1 MLKIKRAPKT
11 LTVVPSAVDQAV
23 KPRPSRA
30 EIIEAAVQ
38 LRLEEL
44 KKEAEVVE
52 KHNARLRDA
61 VVALIPAVVE
71 GVCKSGTLA
80 KSLEDNETTYYYHD
94 YAWADPGQKLF
105 EDHLCVTIKI
115 EKSDLPL
122 KLQSALA
129 AERDKRKH
137 LPFLSVDC
145 IRREVKQGLK
155 PSADP
160 AGRVKALL
168 ADSDSRAA
176 LQNLLK
182 AVYPKPEAVEV

>member
-1 MLKIKRAPKT
+1 MKRKT
-11 LTVVPSAVDQAV
+11 LTIVPSAVDQAI
-23 KPRPSRA
+23 KPKPSRA

-44 KKEAEVVE
+44 QKEAEVVA
-52 KHNARLRDA
+52 KHNQRLSDA
-61 VVALIPAVVE
+61 VVALIPAAVD
-71 GVCKSGTLA
+71 GVCKNGTLA
-80 KSLEDNETTYYYHD
+80 KSLKDNETAYYYRD
-94 YAWADPGQKLF
+94 YAWADPTQKLF

-115 EKSDLPL
+115 EKRDLTS
-122 KLQSALA
+122 KLRAALA
-129 AERDKRKH
+129 NERDNRKH
-137 LPFLSVDC
+137 PPYLSVDQ

-168 ADSDSRAA
+168 ADSDSRTA
-176 LQNLLK
+176 LQSLLN

>member
-11 LTVVPSAVDQAV
+11 LTIVPSAVDQAV

-44 KKEAEVVE
+44 KNEAEVVE

-61 VVALIPAVVE
+61 VVALIPSVIE

-80 KSLEDNETTYYYHD
+80 KSLEDNETTYYYRD
-94 YAWADPGQKLF
+94 WAD
-105 EDHLCVTIKI
+105 EDHLNVSIKI
-115 EKSDLPL
+115 EKKDLPL
-122 KLQSALA
+122 KLQSALT

-137 LPFLSVDC
+137 PPFLC
-145 IRREVKQGLK
+145 ENHIRREVKQGLK